1 MEQTKQVQSTVV
13 SNTGPY
19 ATVPTAVQPAPQ
31 QQAIQARPA
40 PQAPAG
46 IPAYSSVID
55 GVTVAQTLVND
66 VIVDLQTKVINETQQ
81 QYYQDFTT
89 GIPFGIRSIFF
100 SSFLLKIVFSL
111 RITVSDLHSSTQSFD
126 YPSIGSSSS
135 SCRTQDSSSR

>member
-13 SNTGPY
+13 SNSGPY

-31 QQAIQARPA
+31 V
-40 PQAPAG
+40 PAG

-55 GVTVAQTLVND
+55 GVSVAQTLVND

-100 SSFLLKIVFSL
+100 SSFHLKIIFS
-111 RITVSDLHSSTQSFD
+111 
-126 YPSIGSSSS
+126 P
-135 SCRTQDSSSR
+135 